1 MFSEGFNKFLDSA
14 YGESFRQLSL
24 VWDEFS
30 IIRFKIVKGSGKHNG
45 LNMGDV
51 HHMKHLAEKW
61 CVLCMYHD
69 RRLNVIVCKAVN
81 NLIAQLC
88 MFDYQKYLIK
98 RKIIIVDIT
107 TT

>member
-1 MFSEGFNKFLDSA
+1 MSLCNDVDVALCKAIKLYRLDPMHKGEKVKMMFSEGFNKFLDSA

-61 CVLCMYHD
+61 
-69 RRLNVIVCKAVN
+69 
-81 NLIAQLC
+81 
-88 MFDYQKYLIK
+88 
-98 RKIIIVDIT
+98 
-107 TT
+107 